1 MTALQPHWVPLVVS
15 AVMAFGVTAIASAIF
30 YRMFVRRSAHLAA
43 DLARQT
49 QRCASLERDFA
60 AILACSRH
68 LGDRLVGSERARDA
82 QQKQIDKLRHHQDTD
97 EHLPVQHAMK
107 LLDTGVALEE
117 VVRICELSAGEAEI
131 LQSLARFRAAA

>member
-1 MTALQPHWVPLVVS
+1 MSALNPHWIPLVVS
-15 AVMAFGVTAIASAIF
+15 AVTACGVAAIASAIV
-30 YRMFVRRSAHLAA
+30 YSLFVRRNARLAD

-60 AILACSRH
+60 AVLACSRH
-68 LGDRLVGSERARDA
+68 MGDRLVGSERARDA
-82 QQKQIDKLRHHQDTD
+82 LQKQIDKLRHHQDSD
-97 EHLPVQHAMK
+97 DHLPVQHAMK
-107 LLDTGVALEE
+107 LLDTGVALDE